1 MDETT
6 ISDSYSF
13 DRSLNRCPDARELTV
28 VGGGIEDLG
37 GLIRFRNL
45 ERLNLV
51 GLYHTG
57 TKPEFHDTLS
67 DFSDASS
74 LKSVRVLTVRDCRGF
89 DDAALE
95 VVAQMPKLEAFMLDS
110 FMATVAGFEPLQF
123 AKRLLCLCVTVCP
136 RELADTM
143 PPGIECILSLIH
155 I

>member
-1 MDETT
+1 M
-6 ISDSYSF
+6 
-13 DRSLNRCPDARELTV
+13 
-28 VGGGIEDLG
+28 
-37 GLIRFRNL
+37 
-45 ERLNLV
+45 V

-143 PPGIECILSLIH
+143 PPGIECIKGGVRQGDRRDARDKFEAFLRSQLQSEQDVDLNT
-155 I
+155 